1 MTLFFAS
8 ANANKVSELQQIFP
22 ASYELKSLL
31 DLTEV
36 PDIPETATTFAGN
49 ALLKVDY
56 LSEHYGVLGF
66 ADDSGL
72 EVAALNAAPGVYS
85 ARYSGEH
92 GNATA
97 NIEKLLR
104 ELQNE
109 SNRAARF
116 VTVIALKLPEGVH
129 YFEGEIR
136 GTITTETRGQEGF
149 GYDPI
154 FIPEGSTRTFAE
166 MSKEEKNAI
175 SHRGRA
181 VRKLLDFLEQRA
193 LNESKKI

>member
-8 ANANKVSELQQIFP
+8 ANANKVRELQQIFP
-22 ASYELKSLL
+22 PSYELKSLL

-49 ALLKVDY
+49 ALLKVEY

-72 EVAALNAAPGVYS
+72 EVAALNGAPGVYS
-85 ARYSGEH
+85 ARYAGEH

-97 NIEKLLR
+97 NIEKLLC

-136 GTITTETRGQEGF
+136 GTITTELRGQEGF

-166 MSKEEKNAI
+166 MSKDEKNAI

-193 LNESKKI
+193 LNESKEI

>member
-8 ANANKVSELQQIFP
+8 ANANKVRELQQIFP

-36 PDIPETATTFAGN
+36 PDIPETAATFSGN
-49 ALLKVDY
+49 ALLKVNY
-56 LSEHYGVLGF
+56 LSEHYNVLGF

-72 EVAALNAAPGVYS
+72 EVDALHGAPGVYS
-85 ARYSGEH
+85 ARYAGEH
-92 GNATA
+92 GNASA

-104 ELQNE
+104 ELQHE

-116 VTVIALKLPEGVH
+116 VTVIALKLPNGIH

-136 GTITTETRGQEGF
+136 GTITTEIRGSEGF
-149 GYDPI
+149 GYDPV
-154 FIPEGSTRTFAE
+154 FVPEGHNQTFAE

-193 LNESKKI
+193 LH

>member
-8 ANANKVSELQQIFP
+8 ANANKVLELQQIFP

-49 ALLKVDY
+49 ALLKVNY

-72 EVAALNAAPGVYS
+72 EVDALNAAPGVYS
-85 ARYSGEH
+85 ARYAGEH

-109 SNRAARF
+109 RNRAARF
-116 VTVIALKLPEGVH
+116 VTVIALKLPDGVH

-154 FIPEGSTRTFAE
+154 FIPESSTRTFAE

>member
-8 ANANKVSELQQIFP
+8 ANANKVRELQQIFP
-22 ASYELKSLL
+22 PSYELKSLL

-36 PDIPETATTFAGN
+36 PDIPETATSFAGN
-49 ALLKVDY
+49 ALLKVEY

-85 ARYSGEH
+85 ARYAGEH

-109 SNRAARF
+109 RIRAARF
-116 VTVIALKLPEGVH
+116 VTVIALKLPDGVH

>member
-8 ANANKVSELQQIFP
+8 ANANKVRELQQIFP
-22 ASYELKSLL
+22 PSYELKSLL

-36 PDIPETATTFAGN
+36 PDIPETATSFAGN
-49 ALLKVDY
+49 ALLKVEY

>member
-8 ANANKVSELQQIFP
+8 ANANKVRELQQIFP
-22 ASYELKSLL
+22 PSYELKSLL

-36 PDIPETATTFAGN
+36 PDIPETATSFAGN
-49 ALLKVDY
+49 ALLKVEY

-85 ARYSGEH
+85 ARYAGEH

-109 SNRAARF
+109 RIRAARF
-116 VTVIALKLPEGVH
+116 VTVIALKLPDGVH

-136 GTITTETRGQEGF
+136 GTITTELRGQEGF

>member
-8 ANANKVSELQQIFP
+8 ANANKVRELQQIFP
-22 ASYELKSLL
+22 PSYELKSLL

-85 ARYSGEH
+85 ARYAGEH